1 MSWSLSSI
9 QEFYTVLTALN
20 QSRKK
25 ETERDATA
33 ARQETAES
41 YEKQMSQEDT
51 LWQNELKDVIWLEL
65 QAWFAGADKWCQDQW
80 IHHERNLLEEV
91 ATTVTNYTFHPDTSR
106 TSSGNFLQQQ
116 SVESST
122 EASTAN
128 DVYYDAQ
135 ESIERQLSAQLDSL
149 NMLEEGEDRPEALLG
164 ERQDTLTGDLQVDG
178 VVLSSQLSVEADSP
192 ASDPENLCDSLDVW
206 SERRVEITEQALAEV
221 EELLKKIDRCE
232 RLFPSRRRLQEDNE
246 LWGEEEFSARVKI
259 LCMWFNITVQLH
271 QKTQQLGHVLVGL
284 GARNVPWPA
293 VTSSHSQP
301 GRSNQPEPEAS
312 KANTPAGE
320 ERQAAQELLDCKK
333 SPVKVRFQ
341 VSEDTASTTSPS
353 DSNNSDSS
361 SVAGNKLLGP
371 KR

>member
-1 MSWSLSSI
+1 M
-9 QEFYTVLTALN
+9 LTALN

-25 ETERDATA
+25 ETERDAVA

-91 ATTVTNYTFHPDTSR
+91 ATTVTSYTFQPDTTTIS
-106 TSSGNFLQQQ
+106 TSTTGHQDFLQQQ
-116 SVESST
+116 SVESSA
-122 EASTAN
+122 EASAAT

-135 ESIERQLSAQLDSL
+135 ESIERQLSSQLDSL
-149 NMLEEGEDRPEALLG
+149 NMLGDGEESQDNLLG

-178 VVLSSQLSVEADSP
+178 IVLSSEISIDLEETSV
-192 ASDPENLCDSLDVW
+192 SDPDNLCDSLDVW

-221 EELLKKIDRCE
+221 ENLLKKIDRCE

-246 LWGEEEFSARVKI
+246 QWGEEEFTARVKV

-293 VTSSHSQP
+293 VTSQPSGPSQP
-301 GRSNQPEPEAS
+301 SMTEQEAS
-312 KANTPAGE
+312 KANTPAVE
-320 ERQAAQELLDCKK
+320 EKPGQDVLDCKK

-341 VSEDTASTTSPS
+341 MSEDTASTSSPS

-361 SVAGNKLLGP
+361 SVALQTGSKLLGP

>member
-1 MSWSLSSI
+1 MLKWSSCRHVVSSL

-91 ATTVTNYTFHPDTSR
+91 ATTVTSYTFQPDNNTTS
-106 TSSGNFLQQQ
+106 FLQQQ

-122 EASTAN
+122 AN
-128 DVYYDAQ
+128 DIYYDAQ
-135 ESIERQLSAQLDSL
+135 ESIERQLSSQLDSL
-149 NMLEEGEDRPEALLG
+149 NIVEDGEERQDPLLG
-164 ERQDTLTGDLQVDG
+164 ERQDTLTEDLQVDG
-178 VVLSSQLSVEADSP
+178 IVLSSQISVEAESSV
-192 ASDPENLCDSLDVW
+192 SDPDNLCDSLDVW

-246 LWGEEEFSARVKI
+246 LWGEEEFSTRVKV
-259 LCMWFNITVQLH
+259 LCMWFNITMQLH

-284 GARNVPWPA
+284 GARDVPWPA
-293 VTSSHSQP
+293 VTSQPSRPSQP
-301 GRSNQPEPEAS
+301 EQEAS

-320 ERQAAQELLDCKK
+320 EKPGPDLLDCKK

-361 SVAGNKLLGP
+361 VALQTGNKLLGP
-371 KR
+371 RR